1 MNDFVL
7 APVEYLGR
15 WWINISDRIAMLYV
29 GRIQTSGTVDESLVE
44 ELNLL
49 MEDLRANP
57 QKYVR
62 LSNF

>member
-7 APVEYLGR
+7 TPIEYLGR
-15 WWINISDRIAMLYV
+15 WSINISDRIAMLYD
-29 GRIQTSGTVDESLVE
+29 GRIRTSGTVDESLVE